1 MTDEK
6 EHRPMTDTVTTAEPT
21 VEVMPPAAEPKPW
34 EAIPD
39 GDFAIV
45 ELFGHTTLVGRI
57 AEVEQFGAKMLAIQ
71 PLFSGTE
78 LPVVLHGGSAIYRL
92 TRCSREVAWAKQPKD
107 DWSLPASI
115 KAIIPPAALPAPTPL
130 PERYRGDG
138 TMDDD
143 EDDQV
148 F

>member
-1 MTDEK
+1 MDSIEA
-6 EHRPMTDTVTTAEPT
+6 TVI
-21 VEVMPPAAEPKPW
+21 VPPLEPKPW

-45 ELFGHTTLVGRI
+45 ELFGRTTLVGRI
-57 AEVEQFGAKMLAIQ
+57 AEIEQFGAKMLAIQ
-71 PLFSGTE
+71 PLFNGTE

-92 TRCSREVAWAKQPKD
+92 TRCSREIAWAKQPKD

-130 PERYRGDG
+130 PERYRGN
-138 TMDDD
+138 DDD
-143 EDDQV
+143 DPA